1 MTLLKLDNENY
12 KEESNDIFPIEYYE
26 SNQTSN
32 KYLEQKTIRS
42 NSKQNKVLSKLNY
55 NRLKEIKLKQ
65 KRSVNNK
72 LHNETKILNA
82 DFNINEKTIRR
93 SHNE

>member
-32 KYLEQKTIRS
+32 KYLEQKTIRF
-42 NSKQNKVLSKLNY
+42 NSKQNKMLSKLNY
-55 NRLKEIKLKQ
+55 DRLKEIKLKEI
-65 KRSVNNK
+65 RSANSFVHK
-72 LHNETKILNA
+72 TEIKKEIL
-82 DFNINEKTIRR
+82 K
-93 SHNE
+93 

>member
-12 KEESNDIFPIEYYE
+12 KEELNDIFPIEYYE

-32 KYLEQKTIRS
+32 KYLEQNTIRF

-65 KRSVNNK
+65 KRSVINK
-72 LHNETKILNA
+72 IHNESKILNA
-82 DFNINEKTIRR
+82 DFNINEKSDRR

>member
-1 MTLLKLDNENY
+1 MTTLLKLDNENY

-42 NSKQNKVLSKLNY
+42 NSKQNKILSKLNY
-55 NRLKEIKLKQ
+55 DRLKEIKLKEI
-65 KRSVNNK
+65 RSANSFVHK
-72 LHNETKILNA
+72 TEIKKEIL
-82 DFNINEKTIRR
+82 K
-93 SHNE
+93 